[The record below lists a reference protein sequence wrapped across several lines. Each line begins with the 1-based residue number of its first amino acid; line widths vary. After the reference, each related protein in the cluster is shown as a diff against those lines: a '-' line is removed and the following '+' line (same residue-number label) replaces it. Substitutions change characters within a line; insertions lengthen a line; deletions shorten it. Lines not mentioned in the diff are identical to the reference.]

1 MELKGTYKLS
11 YILNR
16 EPKDLLLLVELK
28 QVEGIPPKGRNVWE
42 GIATLDGQS
51 YTKEDL
57 QWCVNARIVAERIG
71 KQMKLKLK
79 TDAQNAGYSFR
90 VKKEE
95 IK

>member
-11 YILNR
+11 YTLDR
-16 EPKDLLLLVELK
+16 EPKDLSLLVELK
-28 QVEGIPPKGRNVWE
+28 QIEGIPPKGRNVWE
-42 GIATLDGQS
+42 GIATLDGQP
-51 YTKEDL
+51 YIKEDL
-57 QWCVNARIVAERIG
+57 RWCVNARIAAERIG

-79 TDAQNAGYSFR
+79 EDTQKAGQSFR

>member
-11 YILNR
+11 YTLNK

-42 GIATLDGQS
+42 GIATLDGQT
-51 YTKEDL
+51 YTEEDL
-57 QWCVNARIVAERIG
+57 RWCVNARLAAERIG

-79 TDAQNAGYSFR
+79 EDAQKAGHSFR

>member
-11 YILNR
+11 YTLDR
-16 EPKDLLLLVELK
+16 EPKDLSLIVELK
-28 QVEGIPPKGRNVWE
+28 QIEGIPSKGRNVWE
-42 GIATLDGQS
+42 GIATLDGQP

-57 QWCVNARIVAERIG
+57 RWCVNAKIAAERIG

-79 TDAQNAGYSFR
+79 EDAQNEKHSFR
-90 VKKEE
+90 LKKEE

>member
-1 MELKGTYKLS
+1 MELKGSYKLS
-11 YILNR
+11 YTLDR
-16 EPKDLLLLVELK
+16 EPKDLSLMIELK

-51 YTKEDL
+51 YIKEDL
-57 QWCVNARIVAERIG
+57 RWCVNAKIAAERIG
-71 KQMKLKLK
+71 KKLRDEIKAK
-79 TDAQNAGYSFR
+79 AQNESHSFR

>member
-1 MELKGTYKLS
+1 MELKGSYKLS
-11 YILNR
+11 YTLDR
-16 EPKDLLLLVELK
+16 EPKDLSLLIELK

-42 GIATLDGQS
+42 GIATLDGHP

-57 QWCVNARIVAERIG
+57 RWCVNARIAAERIG
-71 KQMKLKLK
+71 KKLRDEIK
-79 TDAQNAGYSFR
+79 TNAHNEEHSFR

>member
-11 YILNR
+11 YTLDR

-28 QVEGIPPKGRNVWE
+28 QAEGINIKNRNVWE
-42 GIATLDGQS
+42 GIATLDGQP

-57 QWCVNARIVAERIG
+57 RWCVNARIAAERIG

-79 TDAQNAGYSFR
+79 EDAQKTGHSFR

>member
-11 YILNR
+11 YSLNK
-16 EPKDLLLLVELK
+16 ELKDMILLVELK

-57 QWCVNARIVAERIG
+57 RWCVNARLAAERIG
-71 KQMKLKLK
+71 LKLK
-79 TDAQNAGYSFR
+79 EEIKTKCKAEGKSFR

>member
-11 YILNR
+11 YTLNK
-16 EPKDLLLLVELK
+16 ELKDLILLIELR
-28 QVEGIPPKGRNVWE
+28 QAEGINIKNRNVWE
-42 GIATLDGQS
+42 GVATLDGQP

-57 QWCVNARIVAERIG
+57 THCVNARLAAERIG

-79 TDAQNAGYSFR
+79 EDAQKAGHSFR
-90 VKKEE
+90 IKKEE

>member
-11 YILNR
+11 YTLDR
-16 EPKDLLLLVELK
+16 EPKDLLLLIELK

-42 GIATLDGQS
+42 GIATLDGQP
-51 YTKEDL
+51 YIKEDL
-57 QWCVNARIVAERIG
+57 RWCVNAKIAAERIG
-71 KQMKLKLK
+71 KKLRDEIKN
-79 TDAQNAGYSFR
+79 NARDNEHSFR